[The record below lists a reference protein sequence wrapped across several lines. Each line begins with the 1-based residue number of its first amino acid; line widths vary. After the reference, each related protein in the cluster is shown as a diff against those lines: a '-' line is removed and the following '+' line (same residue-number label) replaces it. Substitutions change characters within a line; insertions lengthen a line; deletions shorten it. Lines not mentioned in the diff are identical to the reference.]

1 MLFSGIK
8 ILTCADAT
16 EQLASTLSLQP
27 LDGTDVVLSNTTHAL
42 KLYGKSVTGGR
53 VAALIKMAFS
63 KTSGVTVK
71 VSIRSDE
78 EGLAMSVLQALA

>member
-1 MLFSGIK
+1 MLTKFS
-8 ILTCADAT
+8 DAT
-16 EQLASTLSLQP
+16 EQLSTTLSLQP
-27 LDGTDVVLSNTTHAL
+27 LEGTDVVLSNTTHTL

-53 VAALIKMAFS
+53 VAAQIKMVFS

-71 VSIRSDE
+71 VSLRSDE